1 MSATTAFFAGPVRKL
16 AAKLTA
22 AATAALAVGAVAAT
36 FGAAPASASTT
47 PNWMMTGWGIH
58 LANQIDPGTFG
69 HFFNTSSSYGTGPNA
84 GSTPVYDGF
93 GSNAVLSYT
102 SYAQFASDIQNN
114 AISPAYKWVLYD
126 PEMWS
131 QTPLNEQQNPVLYLQ
146 KFGQLA
152 HANGYS
158 AIEVPAR
165 DLAMVPGSACPQL
178 PGEGLDRWFVR
189 CNIAGAAAANSD
201 IFILQDQ
208 VNTTN
213 VTEFDYLFNTTR
225 SQALAANPRVKVDTE
240 VSTNDGTA
248 GQMTTAARSVS
259 ADGYYINA
267 TTPTLGQADQFLQQM
282 QASGY

>member
-1 MSATTAFFAGPVRKL
+1 MSATTAFFASPVRKL

-22 AATAALAVGAVAAT
+22 AATARFAGGVVAPP

-47 PNWMMTGWGIH
+47 ANWMMTGWGIH

-165 DLAMVPGSACPQL
+165 DLAHARPGRPVPPADAGLRLLNRREEHPPEETL
-178 PGEGLDRWFVR
+178 HDREGGRPAR
-189 CNIAGAAAANSD
+189 PA
-201 IFILQDQ
+201 
-208 VNTTN
+208 
-213 VTEFDYLFNTTR
+213 
-225 SQALAANPRVKVDTE
+225 ALAE
-240 VSTNDGTA
+240 
-248 GQMTTAARSVS
+248 
-259 ADGYYINA
+259 
-267 TTPTLGQADQFLQQM
+267 
-282 QASGY
+282 